1 LKILD
6 FRLTEAAIK
15 AASLN
20 GQLIRFPNLQPEIS
34 FTKIARM
41 PRALHGDE
49 WHPLIPSPL
58 GERVRVRGGKVMGI
72 HPHLNPPPQGGG
84 DIF

>member
-1 LKILD
+1 MKILD

-15 AASLN
+15 AASLK
-20 GQLIRFPNLQPEIS
+20 GQVIRFPKLQSKKS

-49 WHPLIPSPL
+49 WHPFIPSPL
-58 GERVRVRGGKVMGI
+58 GGEG
-72 HPHLNPPPQGGG
+72 
-84 DIF
+84 

>member
-1 LKILD
+1 M
-6 FRLTEAAIK
+6 R
-15 AASLN
+15 
-20 GQLIRFPNLQPEIS
+20 
-34 FTKIARM
+34 
-41 PRALHGDE
+41 RALHGDE

-58 GERVRVRGGKVMGI
+58 GERVRVRGKVMGI